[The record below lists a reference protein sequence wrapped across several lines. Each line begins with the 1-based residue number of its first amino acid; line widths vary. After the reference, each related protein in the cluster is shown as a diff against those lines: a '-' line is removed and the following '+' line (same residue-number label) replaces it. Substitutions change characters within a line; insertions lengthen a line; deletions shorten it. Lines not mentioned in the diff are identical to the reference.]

1 MSNIDKQTLRR
12 AAMWIR
18 DEKWVHAGK
27 GEVISEEY
35 VANGETL
42 VDHICNCE
50 VVGTSSL
57 RAEFIAA
64 ANPSTVLALLDELEA
79 KEEQRANWF
88 QMAEK
93 LGAYL
98 DIAEK
103 RIAELEAREVI
114 LPQVQ
119 DIHPLGPQSAKVLC
133 EFHQNIV
140 NRCADEIRNAGVK
153 VSING
158 D

>member
-12 AAMWIR
+12 AAMWIG

-64 ANPSTVLALLDELEA
+64 ANPATVLALLDELEA
-79 KEEQRANWF
+79 
-88 QMAEK
+88 AET
-93 LGAYL
+93 
-98 DIAEK
+98 
-103 RIAELEAREVI
+103 RIAELSTLQGKPIAWESTTPVYIKFITDERYQRLRPGYKKWYKPYRCSQCAAACKGEA
-114 LPQVQ
+114 
-119 DIHPLGPQSAKVLC
+119 S
-133 EFHQNIV
+133 
-140 NRCADEIRNAGVK
+140 
-153 VSING
+153 
-158 D
+158 